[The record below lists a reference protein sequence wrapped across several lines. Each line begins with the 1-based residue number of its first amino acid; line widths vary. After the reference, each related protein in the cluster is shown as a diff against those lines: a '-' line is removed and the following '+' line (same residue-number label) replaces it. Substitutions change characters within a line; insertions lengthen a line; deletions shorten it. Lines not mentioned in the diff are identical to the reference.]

1 MNKDVDAGNMGA
13 GNADAY
19 ERLLSAL
26 ADDAPA
32 EWDADREAFAAGE
45 PLRFAPLQE
54 LSRIAEF
61 HRALQRAPH
70 GSAVPEPAE
79 WGPLLLLERLALG
92 ARSEVWRAWDPAL
105 RREVAL
111 KLIDAGKLSGPA
123 AEGALLD
130 EARAAAR
137 VSHPHVVVVHGVAR
151 HGERVGLWMELVRG
165 QSLDAIVRR
174 DGALPAAAVA
184 RLGADLAAALAA
196 AHAAGVLH
204 RDLKPA
210 NVIRDPSGRWVLV
223 DFGLGLSADRRD
235 TPAHASAGTPMYL
248 APEIF
253 RGGKPS
259 ESSDLYSLG
268 LLLWFALTGA
278 DAFPASNVAERV
290 RMAEA
295 GVDPDTR
302 RAARRA
308 DGALAKLIERAIAR
322 ESASRW
328 PGAAAFEQA
337 LRAWKPGDGMTR
349 RAVLLPVAGVLAA
362 ALALA
367 WFAPWREPERNPAP
381 QAPSPAAAAAPTPS
395 ATYAVEAALVRR
407 AATGSEPL
415 ADGARVRP
423 GDRLSLQ
430 LRVSR
435 PAYAY
440 VLNEDERGERYLLFP
455 QPAFDLANPLPA
467 DSALLLPG
475 TIGGSENAWTVTS
488 RGAREHFLVV
498 VSPEPVAELEA
509 ELSRLPAPRAG
520 RAVSYATVSEA
531 AVERL
536 RGVGGVSPVPVVP
549 GSAPRPASAFD
560 RFRSLSTRE
569 TGVSGVW
576 VRQVVLENPLR

>member
-1 MNKDVDAGNMGA
+1 MNKDV
-13 GNADAY
+13 DAY

-32 EWDADREAFAAGE
+32 EWNAERDAFAAGE
-45 PLRFAPLQE
+45 PKRFAPLQE

-61 HRALQRAPH
+61 HRALQRAPQAQ
-70 GSAVPEPAE
+70 GAPEIAE
-79 WGPLLLLERLALG
+79 WGPLLLLERLAAG
-92 ARSEVWRAWDPAL
+92 ARSEVWRAWDPAM

-111 KLIDAGKLSGPA
+111 KRIDAGPLSGTA

-151 HGERVGLWMELVRG
+151 HGDRVGLWMELVRG
-165 QSLDAIVRR
+165 QSLDAIVRQG
-174 DGALPAAAVA
+174 GALPAADVA

-196 AHAAGVLH
+196 VHAAGVLH

-210 NVIRDPSGRWVLV
+210 NVIRDQSGRWVLV
-223 DFGLGLSADRRD
+223 DFGLGLSADQRD
-235 TPAHASAGTPMYL
+235 SPAHASAGTPMYL

-253 RGGKPS
+253 RGGPPT

-295 GVDPDTR
+295 GVDLATR

-308 DGALAKLIERAIAR
+308 HGSLATLLERAIAL

-328 PGAAAFEQA
+328 PSAAAFEQA
-337 LRAWKPGDGMTR
+337 LRAWKPGRGAAS
-349 RAVLLPVAGVLAA
+349 RALLPLAGALVVVA
-362 ALALA
+362 ALA
-367 WFAPWREPERNPAP
+367 WFAPWRADDRATT
-381 QAPSPAAAAAPTPS
+381 PSTGIAAAPAAPATAPS
-395 ATYAVEAALVRR
+395 GTYAVEASLVRR
-407 AATGSEPL
+407 GDAGSEPL

-455 QPAFDLANPLPA
+455 QPAFDLANPLPP
-467 DSALLLPG
+467 DSAMILPG

-520 RAVSYATVSEA
+520 RAVSYATVSDA
-531 AVERL
+531 TVERL
-536 RGVGGVSPVPVVP
+536 RGVGGVSPLPARP
-549 GSAPRPASAFD
+549 GVAPRQASAFD

-569 TGVSGVW
+569 SGVSGVW
-576 VRQVVLENPLR
+576 VRQIVLENPLR

>member
-1 MNKDVDAGNMGA
+1 MNKDVDTRD
-13 GNADAY
+13 ADAY

-26 ADDAPA
+26 ADDAPV

-70 GSAVPEPAE
+70 GSAMPEPAE

-111 KLIDAGKLSGPA
+111 KLIDAGTLSGPA

-151 HGERVGLWMELVRG
+151 HGDRVGLWMELVRG
-165 QSLDAIVRR
+165 QSLDAIVRQG
-174 DGALPAAAVA
+174 GALPAEGVA

-210 NVIRDPSGRWVLV
+210 NVIRDTSGRWVLV
-223 DFGLGLSADRRD
+223 DFGLGLTADRRD
-235 TPAHASAGTPMYL
+235 SPAHASAGTPMYL

-253 RGGKPS
+253 RGGKPG
-259 ESSDLYSLG
+259 ESSDVYSLG

-295 GVDPDTR
+295 GVDESAR

-308 DGALAKLIERAIAR
+308 DGALARLIERAIER
-322 ESASRW
+322 ECASRW
-328 PGAAAFEQA
+328 PSAAAFEQA
-337 LRAWKPGDGMTR
+337 LRAWKPGGGVTP
-349 RAVLLPVAGVLAA
+349 RAALLPLAGAIVVV
-362 ALALA
+362 LALA
-367 WFAPWREPERNPAP
+367 WFGPWRDRNRATD
-381 QAPSPAAAAAPTPS
+381 APSPAAVASPAPST
-395 ATYAVEAALVRR
+395 TYAVEASLVRR
-407 AATGSEPL
+407 GAAG
-415 ADGARVRP
+415 
-423 GDRLSLQ
+423 
-430 LRVSR
+430 
-435 PAYAY
+435 
-440 VLNEDERGERYLLFP
+440 
-455 QPAFDLANPLPA
+455 
-467 DSALLLPG
+467 
-475 TIGGSENAWTVTS
+475 
-488 RGAREHFLVV
+488 
-498 VSPEPVAELEA
+498 
-509 ELSRLPAPRAG
+509 
-520 RAVSYATVSEA
+520 
-531 AVERL
+531 
-536 RGVGGVSPVPVVP
+536 
-549 GSAPRPASAFD
+549 
-560 RFRSLSTRE
+560 
-569 TGVSGVW
+569 
-576 VRQVVLENPLR
+576 